1 MLSLHKIKIKKEK
14 PDYKTSNTQE
24 DEKYNN
30 PLVHIYFFF
39 YLLQNVFPHLLTVCK
54 PALFQYFTESLTELQ
69 VALVLCTL
77 NELFELIG
85 ANLLL
90 LLLFLLVERLWLLL
104 MLLLTNRMKD

>member
-39 YLLQNVFPHLLTVCK
+39 IYYK
-54 PALFQYFTESLTELQ
+54 MYFHICLP
-69 VALVLCTL
+69 
-77 NELFELIG
+77 F
-85 ANLLL
+85 ANLHC
-90 LLLFLLVERLWLLL
+90 FSTSPNPSQSFRSLWFCAHSMNCLSS
-104 MLLLTNRMKD
+104 